1 MSNIKLGVTLFS
13 FTDNYCKGIFTL
25 EDCIRTAKE
34 LGAEGYEIVGS
45 QMVRSYPYVSDKFLG
60 EIKAMN
66 SHYDIEAIC
75 YGANMDRGMRADRN
89 LTEDEMLSR
98 AINDLKT
105 ANKLGCKVMREQ
117 FLMSPN
123 AMKRL
128 APYAE
133 EYDVKVGIE
142 IHNPEIP
149 SSPIMQEYLEVFEKS
164 SSKHI
169 GFIPDFGC
177 FATKPNKPHWER
189 ALAQGAPLELLEM
202 SRDLR
207 LQGVPMREAAEKL
220 QKAGA
225 NGPVMAAFNGMYG
238 FVQFSNNPDYEGL
251 KKIMPY
257 CFEMHGK
264 FHYVGEDLVE
274 ASIPY
279 AELLSIIKE
288 SDFNGYIVSEYEQE
302 GPYDAVEQV
311 KRHLN
316 MEKKILGLV

>member
-1 MSNIKLGVTLFS
+1 MSNIKLGVTIFS
-13 FTDNYCKGIFTL
+13 FTDKYCKGIFTL

-45 QMVRSYPYVSDKFLG
+45 QMLRSYPYVSDKSLG
-60 EIKAMN
+60 EIKAIN
-66 SHYDIEAIC
+66 SYYDIEASC

-123 AMKRL
+123 AMRRL

-164 SSKHI
+164 GSKHI

-189 ALAQGAPLELLEM
+189 ALSQGAPLELLEM

-225 NGPVMAAFNGMYG
+225 NGPTMAAFNGMYG
-238 FVQFSNNPDYEGL
+238 FVQFSNKPDYEGL

-264 FHYVGEDLVE
+264 FHYVGEDLKE

-279 AELLSIIKE
+279 EELLPIIKE
-288 SDFNGYIVSEYEQE
+288 AGFNGYIMSEYEQE